1 MAMNRLIAIVFILF
15 SGFFAKSQISEPSLI
30 TNLAA
35 EVDETSGLLL
45 HNNELWTHNDSGG
58 EAKLFSIDTT
68 NGNVIRSVTILNS
81 QNIDWEDL
89 CKDETHAYIGD
100 FGNNSGTRQD
110 LRIYKI
116 SLADLENPNT
126 ESIEPQII
134 DFTYNPDIYNAI
146 FTKRN
151 TTNFDC
157 EAMIAFED
165 SLYLFSKNWG
175 DNKTYLYALSKN
187 PGSHII
193 SPKDTLNSAALICGA
208 DFDQN
213 SNTIALIG
221 YVKGIPAP
229 SVIILLNNFN
239 DDNFFEGNMLRKE
252 LSLNGC
258 QTEGVVFKE
267 SDRIWISNEDFLTY
281 DQGIYEILY
290 NYQSINQNTENQY
303 TCDIYPNPAND
314 NLTIKFWCDKS
325 KCKAQLEIY
334 NNTGTTVYEKKI
346 TISSN
351 STKEIDI
358 SKLKPGKYIIKV
370 FDKNLLFQ
378 TSFIKI

>member
-1 MAMNRLIAIVFILF
+1 MAMNRLITIVFILF

-100 FGNNSGTRQD
+100 FGNNSGTRQN

-116 SLADLENPNT
+116 SLADLENPDT

-146 FTKRN
+146 FKKRN

-157 EAMIAFED
+157 
-165 SLYLFSKNWG
+165 
-175 DNKTYLYALSKN
+175 
-187 PGSHII
+187 
-193 SPKDTLNSAALICGA
+193 
-208 DFDQN
+208 
-213 SNTIALIG
+213 
-221 YVKGIPAP
+221 
-229 SVIILLNNFN
+229 
-239 DDNFFEGNMLRKE
+239 
-252 LSLNGC
+252 
-258 QTEGVVFKE
+258 
-267 SDRIWISNEDFLTY
+267 
-281 DQGIYEILY
+281 
-290 NYQSINQNTENQY
+290 
-303 TCDIYPNPAND
+303 
-314 NLTIKFWCDKS
+314 
-325 KCKAQLEIY
+325 
-334 NNTGTTVYEKKI
+334 
-346 TISSN
+346 
-351 STKEIDI
+351 
-358 SKLKPGKYIIKV
+358 
-370 FDKNLLFQ
+370 
-378 TSFIKI
+378 